1 MPFRAYPFASTCMIP
16 LWYHDAMA
24 LTLRTDEELEN
35 ALTELSSTLKTS
47 RQDVIRTAVLEMR
60 SNMRHD
66 LRVSDAFDHVQE
78 SWGHVIKR
86 LAST

>member
-1 MPFRAYPFASTCMIP
+1 
-16 LWYHDAMA
+16 MA